1 MREVAIRAAN
11 LDDAKAIAHL
21 MAQLGYATSANE
33 MKERLTIIFSTL
45 SYVTFVAEMQGEVV
59 GIVGIGIGYYY
70 EKNGVY
76 GRLLA
81 LAIDEKHRRQGI
93 GASLVER
100 AEDWLRKHQV
110 TSIVVNSSKHRS
122 EAHCFYKQLGYEE
135 TGLRF
140 VKALS

>member
-1 MREVAIRAAN
+1 MREVAIRAASLN
-11 LDDAKAIAHL
+11 DAKEIAYL
-21 MAQLGYATSANE
+21 MSQLGYSTSANE
-33 MKERLTIIFSTL
+33 MKERLRSILSTL
-45 SYVTFVAEMQGEVV
+45 SYMTFVAEIRGEVV
-59 GIVGIGIGYYY
+59 GIVGIGIGCYY

-81 LAIDEKHRRQGI
+81 LVIDEKHRRQGI

-100 AEDWLRKHQV
+100 DEGWLREHKV
-110 TSIVVNSSKHRS
+110 TSIVVNSSKYRS